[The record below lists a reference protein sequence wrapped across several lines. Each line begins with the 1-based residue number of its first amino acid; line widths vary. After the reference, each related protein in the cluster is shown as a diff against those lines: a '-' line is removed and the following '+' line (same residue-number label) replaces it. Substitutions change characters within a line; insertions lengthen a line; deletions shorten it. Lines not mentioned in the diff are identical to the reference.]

1 MKKEKTSPLGD
12 ILKKVVSILGK
23 KKLTEEMLEEAWVKA
38 AGDDAAKH
46 TKCAGLRRAVLI
58 VNVDVSSW
66 LYELTT
72 KKRDILEKM
81 RGSLEGKKIKE
92 IRLRIGDIKR

>member
-1 MKKEKTSPLGD
+1 MEKEKSTPFGD

-23 KKLTEEMLEEAWVKA
+23 KKLTEEMLEDAWVKA
-38 AGDDAAKH
+38 AGDDAAGH
-46 TKCAGLRRAVLI
+46 TKCVGLKRAVLI

-72 KKRDILEKM
+72 KKRDILAKM
-81 RGSLEGKKIKE
+81 QESLEGKKIKE